1 MKDERTF
8 FLHPFTL
15 MQDTLRARV
24 REIVERVVAEQN
36 ARVTERGVADS
47 EPDTI
52 AIGADHG
59 GFELK
64 KILIQ
69 ALTQREYR
77 VLDCGTFSPDPVDY
91 PDIAYAVA
99 KLVGD
104 GAARRGILIDG
115 AGIGSAMT
123 ANKVPGVRA
132 ANCNDVKMAT
142 NAREH
147 NDANVLTLG
156 AKMIT
161 ENDALEIVKIFLT
174 TNCTEARHQKRVA
187 KIMEIEKRYLRK

>member
-1 MKDERTF
+1 MDDSLRT
-8 FLHPFTL
+8 
-15 MQDTLRARV
+15 RV
-24 REIVERVVAEQN
+24 REIVERVLAEQSGSAATTRAN
-36 ARVTERGVADS
+36 SPEQLTV
-47 EPDTI
+47 

-64 KILIQ
+64 AILIP
-69 ALTQREYR
+69 ALVERAYR
-77 VLDCGTFSPDPVDY
+77 VLDCGTFSTEAVDY
-91 PDIAYAVA
+91 PDIAYSVA
-99 KLVGD
+99 KLVSD
-104 GAARRGILIDG
+104 GAAWRGILIDG

-132 ANCNDVKMAT
+132 ANCNDVKMAA

-156 AKMIT
+156 AKMVNT
-161 ENDALEIVKIFLT
+161 ETALEIVKVFLT
-174 TNCTEARHQKRVA
+174 TNCTEPRHQKRVA

>member
-1 MKDERTF
+1 MQA
-8 FLHPFTL
+8 LHPF
-15 MQDTLRARV
+15 MFMEDSLRIRV
-24 REIVERVVAEQN
+24 REIVERVIAEQN
-36 ARVTERGVADS
+36 LRVANANCVERYTV
-47 EPDTI
+47 

-59 GFELK
+59 GLELK
-64 KILIQ
+64 KILIH
-69 ALTQREYR
+69 ALVQREYH
-77 VLDCGTFSPDPVDY
+77 VLDCGTFSPEPVDY
-91 PDIAYAVA
+91 PDIAYSVA
-99 KLVGD
+99 KLVSD
-104 GAARRGILIDG
+104 GSAWRGILLDG

-132 ANCNDVKMAT
+132 ANCNDVKMAN

-174 TNCTEARHQKRVA
+174 TNCTQARHQKRVA
-187 KIMEIEKRYLRK
+187 KIMDIEKRFLRK

>member
-1 MKDERTF
+1 MEDS
-8 FLHPFTL
+8 
-15 MQDTLRARV
+15 LRARV
-24 REIVERVVAEQN
+24 REIVERVIAEQN
-36 ARVTERGVADS
+36 IRVQPAYGSERYAV
-47 EPDTI
+47 

-69 ALTQREYR
+69 TLVAREYQ
-77 VLDCGTFSPDPVDY
+77 VLDCGTFSADAVDY

-99 KLVGD
+99 KLVSD
-104 GAARRGILIDG
+104 GAAWRGILIDG

-132 ANCNDVKMAT
+132 ANCNDVKMAH

-156 AKMIT
+156 AKMIS

-174 TNCTEARHQKRVA
+174 TNCTEERHKKRVG
-187 KIMEIEKRYLRK
+187 KIMDVEKRFLKR

>member
-1 MKDERTF
+1 MI
-8 FLHPFTL
+8 
-15 MQDTLRARV
+15 QDPLRERV
-24 REIVERVVAEQN
+24 REIVERVLREQN
-36 ARVTERGVADS
+36 IPFAADCP
-47 EPDTI
+47 ENYTV

-64 KILIQ
+64 GHLIQ
-69 ALTQREYR
+69 ALVAREYR

-99 KLVGD
+99 KLVSD
-104 GAARRGILIDG
+104 GSAWRGIIIDG
-115 AGIGSAMT
+115 AGIGSGMV

-132 ANCNDVKMAT
+132 ANCNDVKMAN

-156 AKMIT
+156 AKMT
-161 ENDALEIVKIFLT
+161 DQDTALEIVRVFLT
-174 TNCTEARHQKRVA
+174 THCTEARHQKRVN
-187 KIMEIEKRYLRK
+187 KIMDVEKRYLRK

>member
-1 MKDERTF
+1 M
-8 FLHPFTL
+8 
-15 MQDTLRARV
+15 

-36 ARVTERGVADS
+36 KAAGAGVAADCP
-47 EPDTI
+47 ERYTV

-64 KILIQ
+64 GVLIQ
-69 ALTQREYR
+69 ALVEREYR
-77 VLDCGTFSPDPVDY
+77 VLDCGAFSPEPVDY
-91 PDIAYAVA
+91 PDVAYAVA

-104 GAARRGILIDG
+104 NAAWRGILIDG
-115 AGIGSAMT
+115 AGIGSAMA

-132 ANCNDVKMAT
+132 ANCNDAKMAN

-156 AKMIT
+156 AKMVDT
-161 ENDALEIVKIFLT
+161 YTASEIVRIFLT

-187 KIMEIEKRYLRK
+187 KIMEIEKRYLRR